1 MTTKP
6 TYFIRFILAGILL
19 FISGTIHAKAEK
31 DSLLKVF
38 TNADHDTVRIKA
50 LFGLGDLYIDG
61 PSDSLLH
68 YYDRALKITRANL
81 DRLEKE
87 RIFVGPE
94 SVTYKNLEIR
104 AVIEFGIEYFF
115 RSDYDKALKYYFEAL
130 QIARQIGDPGL
141 LSECLSE
148 IGIVYKNQGKFELAL
163 DYYAR
168 SLVYAEQTM
177 DTSWIASSKVNLG
190 NVYKEQGYLTL
201 ALTYYLEA
209 LSTLEPLGH
218 DRRIAACYQNI
229 GDIYHKQHDFNKALE
244 YYSRALSLAKNTND
258 LVRETTCY
266 MNIGFVYAGLNAFQE
281 ARNFYEKALDLFDK
295 SGYSHEKD
303 DCFILIGDTY
313 MGEDDAKTA
322 ERYYQKALDLS
333 QSEGDMPKQ
342 SESLIK
348 LGQIRAKEKQYREG
362 IKLTQNGLQLAI
374 QVGALDLQVE
384 AYKTL
389 SDIYDHQGQYDQSL
403 KQFRIYADLKDSLF
417 SAEKYR
423 AITEM
428 EMKYESEKKEAQLA
442 LLEEQSE
449 VQELRLSRRNRM
461 MYTTGAVAALLL
473 IIGYISFRNY
483 RLRSRQK
490 AITMEQQLMRSQMNP
505 HFTFNSLIAIQSY
518 IYKQDPVKA
527 GDFLAKFADLVRI
540 TLENSRVEFV
550 LLEKELRMLN
560 AYLELQSLRYDGM
573 FDFSI
578 ELDEAIDPAETLIPP
593 MMAQPFIENA
603 IEHGLRHKKEHGNLN
618 ITIQKEKELLRFMV
632 EDDGVGRQRANE
644 IENKR
649 KHQSMA
655 TGITRERLTN
665 FEKKFRQ
672 KFVLQIEDLISETG
686 EAGGTKVVLELPVK
700 SIN

>member
-1 MTTKP
+1 MITNP
-6 TYFIRFILAGILL
+6 TYLVKFLLLGILIV
-19 FISGTIHAKAEK
+19 ISNAIQANSEK
-31 DSLLKVF
+31 DSLLTVF
-38 TNADHDTVRIKA
+38 KSADHDTVRIMA
-50 LFGLGDLYIDG
+50 LFGLGNLYIDG

-87 RIFVGPE
+87 RIFAGPE
-94 SVTYKNLEIR
+94 FDAYKNFEVR

-115 RSDYDKALKYYFEAL
+115 RSDYDKALQYYFEAL
-130 QIARQIGDPGL
+130 KIARQIGDPGL

-148 IGIVYKNQGKFELAL
+148 IGIVYKNQGRFELAL

-168 SLVYAEQTM
+168 SLAYAEQTM

-201 ALTYYLEA
+201 ALKYYLEA

-244 YYSRALSLAKNTND
+244 YYSRALSLAKNSND

-266 MNIGFVYAGLNAFQE
+266 MNIGYVYAGLNAFQE
-281 ARNFYEKALDLFDK
+281 ARNFYDKALDLFDK

-322 ERYYQKALDLS
+322 AGYYQKALELS
-333 QSEGDMPKQ
+333 QSEGDLSRQ

-348 LGQIRAKEKQYREG
+348 LGQIRAKEKQYSEG
-362 IKLTQNGLQLAI
+362 IKLTHNGLQMAK

-389 SDIYDHQGQYDQSL
+389 SDVYDHQGQFDQSL

-417 SAEKYR
+417 SVEKYR
-423 AITEM
+423 TIAEM
-428 EMKYESEKKEAQLA
+428 EMKYETEKKEAQLA

-473 IIGYISFRNY
+473 VIGYISFRNY

-490 AITMEQQLMRSQMNP
+490 AITLEQQLMRSQMNP
-505 HFTFNSLIAIQSY
+505 HFIFNSLIAIQSY

-560 AYLELQSLRYDGM
+560 AYLELQSLRYDGK

-578 ELDEAIDPAETLIPP
+578 KLDETIDPAETLIPP

-603 IEHGLRHKKEHGNLN
+603 IEHGLRHKKERGSLKIEFAANGQS
-618 ITIQKEKELLRFMV
+618 IKCTIS
-632 EDDGVGRQRANE
+632 DDGVGREKAKE
-644 IENKR
+644 MEAK
-649 KHQSMA
+649 KGHQSMA
-655 TGITRERLTN
+655 TGITRERLAN
-665 FEKKFRQ
+665 FSKKFRQ
-672 KFVLQIEDLISETG
+672 KFILQIEDLISQTG
-686 EAGGTKVVLELPVK
+686 DAGGTLVVLELPIK